1 MSKRKRKRG
10 QMGQANDF
18 SFMSVSTGS
27 FSAEFRGIEFTYRVP
42 TAEEE
47 DEFTSIQFRQV
58 TEGRSLADTLAGSK
72 AKSAEKKQEKV
83 IPFSKLPLKRFQ
95 ALCTGWTPNFQV
107 NGTDLPF
114 SPENVQ
120 TIIEDLP
127 KLAQQVD
134 SVVWAKYTEALEEE
148 EGN

>member
-1 MSKRKRKRG
+1 
-10 QMGQANDF
+10 MGQANDF

-58 TEGRSLADTLAGSK
+58 TEGRSLADTLAGKQKTS
-72 AKSAEKKQEKV
+72 EKKQEKV

-95 ALCTGWTPNFQV
+95 TLCTGWTPSFQV
-107 NGTDLPF
+107 NGNDLGF

-120 TIIEDLP
+120 TIIDDLP

-134 SVVWAKYTEALEEE
+134 SVVWQKYTEANEEE